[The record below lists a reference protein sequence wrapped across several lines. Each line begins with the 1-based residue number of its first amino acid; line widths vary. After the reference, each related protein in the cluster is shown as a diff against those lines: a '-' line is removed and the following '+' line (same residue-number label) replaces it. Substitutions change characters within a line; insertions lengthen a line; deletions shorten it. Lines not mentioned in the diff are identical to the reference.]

1 MEYKKLTN
9 LAFAVWAY
17 VSLVLQSNEK
27 PTIVG
32 PKTVAKLFMHILFI
46 SFDSATLKN
55 HYNFILEQ
63 YLNKA

>member
-27 PTIVG
+27 PTMVG
-32 PKTVAKLFMHILFI
+32 PKTVAKLLMHILFI

-55 HYNFILEQ
+55 QYNFILEQ
-63 YLNKA
+63 YLNKV